1 MAEIDTQQ
9 YRFGRN
15 LPDGQPDEMYGAK
28 YGVTMRDKD
37 SIVTVFYIHVL
48 KLFTERRVHSLMW
61 WEITDELEELFR
73 ITNERVSRLKSGEQV
88 DYRVEDHL
96 YWIKAL

>member
-1 MAEIDTQQ
+1 MAETDTQQ
-9 YRFGRN
+9 YRFGRD

-37 SIVTVFYIHVL
+37 SIVTVFYQHVL
-48 KLFTERRVHSLMW
+48 KIFARTQAAGLDW
-61 WEITDELEELFR
+61 WDISDSVEELFK
-73 ITNERVSRLKSGEQV
+73 ITPSRLRRLKSGEQV
-88 DYRVEDHL
+88 DYRVGDYL